1 MKQIVCVNHVTKTY
15 GTECALN
22 DITFSIDEGD
32 VLAYLGPNGSGKT
45 TTLRSIL
52 GLIEIQAGH
61 IQILGSDTQR
71 QYTALYG
78 TVASLFDENG
88 LYERLTAREN
98 LSFFLDTFQRKEE
111 LSSALHLMEEL
122 DMGDEI
128 DRRVATYSKGMKR
141 KLALVRSLSMHPK
154 LLLMDEP
161 FDGIDIENRAKTIR
175 VIRACREKYGMTMM
189 LTSHVMADIEDLA
202 SRIIIIKKGRLLV
215 DEPLDRF
222 GLREGKDMTC
232 RYLRVVEDE

>member
-22 DITFSIDEGD
+22 DITFSIDKGD

-52 GLIEIQAGH
+52 GLIEIQAGN

-88 LYERLTAREN
+88 LYERLT
-98 LSFFLDTFQRKEE
+98 
-111 LSSALHLMEEL
+111 SSGE
-122 DMGDEI
+122 
-128 DRRVATYSKGMKR
+128 S
-141 KLALVRSLSMHPK
+141 
-154 LLLMDEP
+154 LLL
-161 FDGIDIENRAKTIR
+161 
-175 VIRACREKYGMTMM
+175 
-189 LTSHVMADIEDLA
+189 S
-202 SRIIIIKKGRLLV
+202 
-215 DEPLDRF
+215 
-222 GLREGKDMTC
+222 
-232 RYLRVVEDE
+232 